1 MRKLILS
8 LYFVILLVPSFSF
21 AAPFLVCDPQSGVT
35 NYKLTGPSWVLTSVS
50 AQPDGSIKMDVS
62 GSTVGSNSLTIAACK
77 SNPIWGEMCSST
89 VPFTFTRPGPPGNA
103 TNTKLSTQ

>member
-35 NYKLTGPSWVLTSVS
+35 NYKWMYQDQQWV
-50 AQPDGSIKMDVS
+50 
-62 GSTVGSNSLTIAACK
+62 
-77 SNPIWGEMCSST
+77 PI
-89 VPFTFTRPGPPGNA
+89 
-103 TNTKLSTQ
+103 L